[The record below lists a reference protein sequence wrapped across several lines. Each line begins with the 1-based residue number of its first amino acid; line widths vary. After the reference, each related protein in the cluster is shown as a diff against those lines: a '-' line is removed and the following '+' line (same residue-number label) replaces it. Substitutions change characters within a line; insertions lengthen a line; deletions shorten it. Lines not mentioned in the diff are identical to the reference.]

1 METEFVIWL
10 QKKGEP
16 LHWLLRALSDLG
28 PSMALNALLAGL
40 YWCWDGAAMRRVW
53 LAHLACSWLA
63 GASKLVFQAPRPYWV
78 NPEIQALSS
87 SKGFGMPSG
96 HALVATAVWG
106 ELARQWNRLG
116 MRFLFA
122 GIVFGVGISRVYLGV
137 HSGSQVLAG
146 ALAGQLFLYLS
157 PALEARTMPR
167 FLRLGL
173 GGQLLALTLSSLAAC
188 AVACG
193 ARWLASGFEL
203 PAEWVSMALE
213 KRPQDG
219 RIHPFSLHSPFLLA
233 GMGFGF
239 FGGYRVLAA
248 WKRDRNARSWRDR
261 ALRFLIGGALL
272 GPYGIASRSLLR
284 GEGMA
289 DWPLAAALLADYS
302 HGMVIGALVSLAAP
316 LLFHRLKL

>member
-10 QKKGEP
+10 QKNGAP
-16 LHWLLRALSDLG
+16 LHWPLRALSDLG
-28 PSMALNALLAGL
+28 PSTALNALLAGL

-53 LAHLACSWLA
+53 FAHLTCSWLA
-63 GASKLVFQAPRPYWV
+63 GVSKLVFLAPRPYWV
-78 NPEIQALSS
+78 NPEIQALSR

-106 ELARQWNRLG
+106 ELARQWNRGG
-116 MRFLFA
+116 MRFLFV
-122 GIVFGVGISRVYLGV
+122 GVVFGVGISRVYLGV
-137 HSGSQVLAG
+137 HSVSQVLAG
-146 ALAGQLFLYLS
+146 GLTGLLFLYLS
-157 PALEARTMPR
+157 PMLEARTTPR

-173 GGQLLALTLSSLAAC
+173 RGQLLALWLASLAAC
-188 AVACG
+188 VVACG
-193 ARWLASGFEL
+193 IRWLASGFEL
-203 PAEWVSMALE
+203 PEEWVSTALE

-239 FGGYRVLAA
+239 FGGHRVLAV
-248 WKRDRNARSWRDR
+248 WKRDRKARGWRDR

-272 GPYGIASRSLLR
+272 GPYGLAIRPLLR

-289 DWPLAAALLADYS
+289 DWPLAAALAADYL
-302 HGMVIGALVSLAAP
+302 HGLATGALVSLAVP

>member
-1 METEFVIWL
+1 METEFVVWL
-10 QKKGEP
+10 QKSGAP
-16 LHWLLRALSDLG
+16 LHWLLRAWSDLG
-28 PSMALNALLAGL
+28 PSTALSALLAGL

-53 LAHLACSWLA
+53 LAHLVCSWLA
-63 GASKLVFQAPRPYWV
+63 GVSKLVFLAPRPYWV
-78 NPEIQALSS
+78 EPEIQALSS

-96 HALVATAVWG
+96 HALVAAAVWG
-106 ELARQWNRLG
+106 ELARQWNRWG
-116 MRFLFA
+116 MRFLFV

-137 HSGSQVLAG
+137 HSVSQVLAG
-146 ALAGQLFLYLS
+146 ALAGLLFLYLS
-157 PALEARTMPR
+157 PMLEARTMPR

-173 GGQLLALTLSSLAAC
+173 QEQLLALWLTSLAAC

-193 ARWLASGFEL
+193 IRWLASDFEL
-203 PAEWVSMALE
+203 PAAWISMALE

-239 FGGYRVLAA
+239 FGGCRILAA
-248 WKRDRNARSWRDR
+248 LNRDRNACSWRAR

-272 GPYGIASRSLLR
+272 GPYGLASRRLLR

-289 DWPLAAALLADYS
+289 DWPLAAALAADYL
-302 HGMVIGALVSLAAP
+302 HGLLTGALVSLAAP

>member
-10 QKKGEP
+10 QKNGAP
-16 LHWLLRALSDLG
+16 LHWPLRAWSDLG
-28 PSMALNALLAGL
+28 PSTALSALLASL

-53 LAHLACSWLA
+53 LAHLAGSWLA
-63 GASKLVFQAPRPYWV
+63 GVSKLVFLAPRPYWV
-78 NPEIQALSS
+78 EPEIQSLAG

-106 ELARQWNRLG
+106 ELARQWNRRG

-122 GIVFGVGISRVYLGV
+122 GIVLGVGISRVYLGV
-137 HSGSQVLAG
+137 HSVSQVLAG
-146 ALAGQLFLYLS
+146 ILAGLLFLYLS

-173 GGQLLALTLSSLAAC
+173 RGQLLALWLASLAAC
-188 AVACG
+188 AVAYG
-193 ARWLASGFEL
+193 TRWLAWDFEL
-203 PAEWVSMALE
+203 PAEWVSRALE
-213 KRPQDG
+213 KRPSDG

-233 GMGFGF
+233 GLGFGF
-239 FGGYRVLAA
+239 FGGCRVLAML
-248 WKRDRNARSWRDR
+248 KRDRNARCWRER
-261 ALRFLIGGALL
+261 TLRFLIGGALL
-272 GPYGIASRSLLR
+272 GPYGLASRRLLR

-289 DWPLAAALLADYS
+289 DWPLATALSADYL
-302 HGMVIGALVSLAAP
+302 HGLATGALVSLVAP

>member
-10 QKKGEP
+10 QKNGEP
-16 LHWLLRALSDLG
+16 LHWPLRALSDLG
-28 PSMALNALLAGL
+28 PSTALSALLAGL

-53 LAHLACSWLA
+53 FAHLACSWLA
-63 GASKLVFQAPRPYWV
+63 GVSKLVFHAPRPYWV
-78 NPEIQALSS
+78 EPEIQALSS

-106 ELARQWNRLG
+106 ELARRRNRPG

-122 GIVFGVGISRVYLGV
+122 GVVFGVGISRVYLGV
-137 HSGSQVLAG
+137 HSISQVLAG
-146 ALAGQLFLYLS
+146 ALAGLLFLYLS
-157 PALEARTMPR
+157 PALEARAMPR

-173 GGQLLALTLSSLAAC
+173 RGQLLALWIASLAAG

-203 PAEWVSMALE
+203 PAEWVSAALE

-239 FGGYRVLAA
+239 FGGCRVLAA
-248 WKRDRNARSWRDR
+248 WKRDRNVRGWRDR

-272 GPYGIASRSLLR
+272 GPYGIASRRLLQ

-289 DWPLAAALLADYS
+289 DWPLAAALLADYL
-302 HGMVIGALVSLAAP
+302 HGLAAGALVSLVAP

>member
-10 QKKGEP
+10 QKNGAP
-16 LHWLLRALSDLG
+16 LHGPLRALSDLG
-28 PSMALNALLAGL
+28 PSTALNALLAGL

-53 LAHLACSWLA
+53 LAHLACSWLS
-63 GASKLVFQAPRPYWV
+63 GVSKLVFLAPRPYWV

-106 ELARQWNRLG
+106 ELARQRRRRI
-116 MRFLFA
+116 MRFLFV
-122 GIVFGVGISRVYLGV
+122 GVVFGVAISRVYLGV
-137 HSGSQVLAG
+137 HSVSQVLAG
-146 ALAGQLFLYLS
+146 ALAGLLFLYLS
-157 PALEARTMPR
+157 PMLEARITPHFR
-167 FLRLGL
+167 RLSLR
-173 GGQLLALTLSSLAAC
+173 GQLLALWLASLAAC

-193 ARWLASGFEL
+193 IRWLASGFEL
-203 PAEWVSMALE
+203 PEEWVSTALE

-239 FGGYRVLAA
+239 FGGHRVLAA
-248 WKRDRNARSWRDR
+248 LKRDRNARGWRDR
-261 ALRFLIGGALL
+261 AIRFLVGGALL
-272 GPYGIASRSLLR
+272 GPYALASRPLLR

-289 DWPLAAALLADYS
+289 DWPLATALAADYL
-302 HGMVIGALVSLAAP
+302 HGLTIGALVSLAAP

>member
-10 QKKGEP
+10 QKNGAP
-16 LHWLLRALSDLG
+16 LHWPLRAWSDLG
-28 PSMALNALLAGL
+28 PSTALSALLAGL
-40 YWCWDGAAMRRVW
+40 YWCWNGAAMRRVW
-53 LAHLACSWLA
+53 LAHLTCSWLA
-63 GASKLVFQAPRPYWV
+63 GVSKLVFLAPRPYWV
-78 NPEIQALSS
+78 EPEIQALAG

-106 ELARQWNRLG
+106 ELARQWNQPG
-116 MRFLFA
+116 MRFLFV

-137 HSGSQVLAG
+137 HSVSQVLAG
-146 ALAGQLFLYLS
+146 ALAGLLFLYLS
-157 PALEARTMPR
+157 PMLEARTMPR

-173 GGQLLALTLSSLAAC
+173 RGQLLALWLVSLAAC
-188 AVACG
+188 AAAFG
-193 ARWLASGFEL
+193 TRWLTLDFEL
-203 PAEWVSMALE
+203 PAEWVSTALE

-248 WKRDRNARSWRDR
+248 WKRDRNACSWRAR

-272 GPYGIASRSLLR
+272 GPYGLASRRLLR

-289 DWPLAAALLADYS
+289 DWPLAAALSADYL
-302 HGMVIGALVSLAAP
+302 HGLATGALVSLAAP

>member
-10 QKKGEP
+10 QKNGEP
-16 LHWLLRALSDLG
+16 LHWPLRALSDLG
-28 PSMALNALLAGL
+28 PSTALSALLAGL

-53 LAHLACSWLA
+53 FAHLACSWLA
-63 GASKLVFQAPRPYWV
+63 GVSKLVFLAPRPYWV

-106 ELARQWNRLG
+106 ELARQRQRRG
-116 MRFLFA
+116 MRFLFV
-122 GIVFGVGISRVYLGV
+122 GVVFGVGISRLYLGV
-137 HSGSQVLAG
+137 HSVSQVLAG
-146 ALAGQLFLYLS
+146 ALAGLLFLYLS
-157 PALEARTMPR
+157 PALEARAMPR

-173 GGQLLALTLSSLAAC
+173 RGQLLALWIASLAAC

-203 PAEWVSMALE
+203 PEEWVSAALE

-239 FGGYRVLAA
+239 FGGHRVLAA
-248 WKRDRNARSWRDR
+248 WKWERNARGWRDR

-272 GPYGIASRSLLR
+272 GPYALASRPLLQ

-289 DWPLAAALLADYS
+289 DWPLAAALLADCL
-302 HGMVIGALVSLAAP
+302 HGLATGALVSLVAP